1 MTATVAIKPTTVNT
15 HCPGVRSAR
24 PVPGE
29 RYEEE
34 AGGVALQEE
43 SGLARPEIYDW
54 GSAVPKILERHLVDI
69 AIVLIGTND
78 GQDIRSEAGR
88 LTFGSP
94 EWAAAYRAAVDEII
108 GAFRENG
115 ASVYWVALPP
125 MRSASHEEA
134 VAVIAE
140 LQRERVLANGAKYID
155 VRPQFAAPDGSF
167 AQNGIGIDGTETRLR
182 SLDGIKFIKA
192 GNDKLSTLVFDAI
205 SADLGLG
212 GPGPVAAEGGEGFA
226 NEALANLP
234 VFGTELADGTTRLLG
249 ASDLSVELAG
259 QGQVQGQVELV
270 RGCAHRGEARFQAGA
285 GAQHAAH
292 GIDGLGDL
300 LRRARLAAA
309 QCHLGH
315 HHHGVVRQPVQAEH
329 RGPQSLLF
337 WYDLDKGYR
346 RRIKCFCAARLQ
358 PGTVTKRTSCI
369 KRCIPRCRRSCTKC
383 REPAPCNRPAPS
395 HSFLGFR
402 PRSWRL

>member
-1 MTATVAIKPTTVNT
+1 MTIRFAAMHRALQPLLALIAVALATFGGTSLAQEQGRAAPPTDGYNVFII
-15 HCPGVRSAR
+15 GDAL
-24 PVPGE
+24 
-29 RYEEE
+29 
-34 AGGVALQEE
+34 AGGLWAGTTRVGYRYPDFAITGRFKEG

-54 GSAVPKILERHLVDI
+54 GSAVPKILERHHVNI

-78 GQDIRSEAGR
+78 GQDIRSDSGR

-94 EWAAAYRAAVDEII
+94 EWAAAYKAAVDEII

-134 VAVIAE
+134 VAMIAE

-259 QGQVQGQVELV
+259 QGQVQG
-270 RGCAHRGEARFQAGA
+270 
-285 GAQHAAH
+285 
-292 GIDGLGDL
+292 
-300 LRRARLAAA
+300 ARLDFDQAADTPAAPGSAAA
-309 QCHLGH
+309 ALFDTGSWPTPKP
-315 HHHGVVRQPVQAEH
+315 GRIDDFSWPQA
-329 RGPQSLLF
+329 Q
-337 WYDLDKGYR
+337 
-346 RRIKCFCAARLQ
+346 
-358 PGTVTKRTSCI
+358 
-369 KRCIPRCRRSCTKC
+369 
-383 REPAPCNRPAPS
+383 
-395 HSFLGFR
+395 
-402 PRSWRL
+402 